1 MSDIFGYVF
10 VAVVL
15 LGMAYIVWT
24 RVLNK
29 PLPWSKPVVP
39 PVKPPVVPPPPPP
52 PSPPVV

>member
-1 MSDIFGYVF
+1 MSNVMGYVF

-29 PLPWSKPVVP
+29 PLPWVKPVAP
-39 PVKPPVVPPPPPP
+39 PVKPPVPPVPPTPPT
-52 PSPPVV
+52 PPVI